1 MKIKN
6 NLIKK
11 IKHKKAVVGIIGLG
25 YVGLPLA
32 LACCKKGFKTIGFDI
47 DKYKVKK
54 INLGISYIKQIK
66 NINLPKKKNYLQLI
80 ILVSLKIVI
89 QLSCAY
95 RRLYQKI

>member
-6 NLIKK
+6 DLIKK

-47 DKYKVKK
+47 DKNKVKK

-66 NINLPKKKNYLQLI
+66 NINLPKKKKI
-80 ILVSLKIVI
+80 I
-89 QLSCAY
+89 CN
-95 RRLYQKI
+95 

>member
-11 IKHKKAVVGIIGLG
+11 IKHKKIIVGIIGLG

-47 DKYKVKK
+47 DKDKIEK

-66 NINLPKKKNYLQLI
+66 NINLPKKKDYLLPP
-80 ILVSLKIVI
+80 ILV
-89 QLSCAY
+89 
-95 RRLYQKI
+95 